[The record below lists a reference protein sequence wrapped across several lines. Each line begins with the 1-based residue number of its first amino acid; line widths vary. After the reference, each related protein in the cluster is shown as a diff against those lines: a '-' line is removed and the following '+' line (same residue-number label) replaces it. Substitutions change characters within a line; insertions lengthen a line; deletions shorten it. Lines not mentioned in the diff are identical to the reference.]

1 MWRTMLS
8 LMLTGASS
16 LALALPVAA
25 QVAEKSADAKSLD
38 QKLLDDLS
46 TDLLEG
52 LDDLPKR
59 PSPAKPPSA
68 QPSNNGND
76 QSGDPANAGAKS
88 DLDQKLLQQLGDG
101 EDVELGKPA
110 DPFTRIGKRMRTVED
125 LIGAKN
131 TSAKTQQLQREIVDD
146 LAALIAQVQKQKS
159 SGQQSSGSRNSSQAM
174 RQPGDPNGASDQQN
188 NRPATDSTD
197 QVRNAGEST
206 AEADARRDLLKEI
219 WGHLPE
225 RIRQQ
230 VQNPFD
236 EQFLPK
242 YEKLIEEYYKRLAED
257 RGN

>member
-1 MWRTMLS
+1 MWRTTLFL
-8 LMLTGASS
+8 LMACAATLVFAMP
-16 LALALPVAA
+16 AVA
-25 QVAEKSADAKSLD
+25 QDADTKSLD

-52 LDDLPKR
+52 LDDLPGK
-59 PSPAKPPSA
+59 PIPAKPPPA
-68 QPSNNGND
+68 QPQD
-76 QSGDPANAGAKS
+76 SGDGPSGNPSNTGTNS
-88 DLDQKLLQQLGDG
+88 DLDQKLLQQLGEG

-110 DPFTRIGKRMRTVED
+110 DPFTRIGNRMRNVEE

-131 TSAKTQQLQREIVDD
+131 TSAKTQQLQREIVDE
-146 LAALIAQVQKQKS
+146 LAALIDQVQKQKS
-159 SGQQSSGSRNSSQAM
+159 SSQQSQRSTSNTSQAM
-174 RQPGDPNGASDQQN
+174 QQPGDPNGADQQS
-188 NRPATDSTD
+188 NRPAADSTD
-197 QVRNAGEST
+197 DLRNGADST
-206 AEADARRDLLKEI
+206 AEADARRELLKEI